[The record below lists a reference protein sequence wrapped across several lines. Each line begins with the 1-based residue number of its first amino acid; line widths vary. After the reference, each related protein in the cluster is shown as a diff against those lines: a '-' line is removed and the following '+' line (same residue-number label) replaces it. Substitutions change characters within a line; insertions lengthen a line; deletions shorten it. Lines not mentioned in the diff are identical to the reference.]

1 MTEIINWTRLK
12 ADYLERIDPGSF
24 LAGLGAIAVFYILLC
39 LYAFFSSSA
48 MIEKLESGL
57 ANQTVTIEH
66 EAPSIAGMEDGLPA
80 VPGVAL
86 SMAPEPGLLEKT
98 AEGML
103 PVIRASDGL
112 SSFEQYKRPYRYAGG
127 HAQKPVIALTVT
139 DFGLSHMASQTAL
152 KALPPAVSFILSPY
166 SDQPQAWTNA
176 ARENGHEIWLGVPIE
191 NKSAS
196 FSDPGPA
203 SLLARSSLEANRD
216 ALHWS
221 LARAAGYV
229 GIASFTDDSFYRAE
243 LMLDNL
249 VSEFFKR
256 GLGYMELNAQAPS
269 TIQNIAL
276 RQNAPYIRSDVWI
289 YAADGPNQSLDLLER
304 TAKQNGFAMAVIPG
318 FPANIGRLAQWLS
331 RNENQFTFVPASA
344 YYDAPM
350 HVGGAAM
357 TDHDEDATPDGAPR
371 PLNRQ
376 DHDEPESH

>member
-1 MTEIINWTRLK
+1 MTEIVDWARLR
-12 ADYLERIDPGSF
+12 ADYLERIDPRSF
-24 LAGLGAIAVFYILLC
+24 LTGVGAIAAFYALLF
-39 LYAFFSSSA
+39 LYALLASSA
-48 MIEKLESGL
+48 TVEKLESGL
-57 ANQTVTIEH
+57 AHQTVAIEH
-66 EAPSIAGMEDGLPA
+66 EAPSIAGMDSGLPT
-80 VPGVAL
+80 VPGVSL
-86 SMAPEPGLLEKT
+86 SVAPEPGLLEKT
-98 AEGML
+98 GEGML

-112 SSFEQYKRPYRYAGG
+112 SSFEQYRRPYRYGNVG
-127 HAQKPVIALTVT
+127 RPIIALAMT

-166 SDQPQAWTNA
+166 SDQPQAWINA
-176 ARENGHEIWLGVPIE
+176 ARENGHEVWLGIPVE

-221 LARAAGYV
+221 LSRATGYV

-256 GLGYMELNAQAPS
+256 GLGYMEMNAQAPS

-276 RQNAPYIRSDVWI
+276 RQNAPYIRSDLWI
-289 YAADGPNQSLDLLER
+289 YAADGLDQSFAQMEQ
-304 TAKQNGFAMAVIPG
+304 TAHTNGFAMAVIPG
-318 FPANIGRLAQWLS
+318 FPANIGRLAQWLAQH
-331 RNENQFTFVPASA
+331 ENQYTFVPASS

-350 HVGGAAM
+350 HAKADSITEDRSAA
-357 TDHDEDATPDGAPR
+357 ANAPR
-371 PLNRQ
+371 PLNTQ
-376 DHDEPESH
+376 DHYEPESH